1 MRNMAIPRGANGS
14 WDTSWV
20 VASFFIVWEAEKE
33 EWSLELAYSREEVG
47 RKGMLTDFIRN
58 TEIRNCLMR
67 YQMTG

>member
-1 MRNMAIPRGANGS
+1 M
-14 WDTSWV
+14 

-58 TEIRNCLMR
+58 TEIRNCLIR